1 MIPLSKN
8 RQNRIARIISLS
20 GTCGFIVL
28 SVIQVPR
35 LAVHTGKLRSQ
46 QARQEEFAA
55 NLPPSDS
62 ADEIL
67 EQLNAT
73 NIELNKVKA
82 SMIDGSQLPKLQ
94 SELLEIARDSGC
106 RIRKVAIQTGSKET
120 WKPSGSEEQLV
131 SENIPDVAGDEAGES
146 YSLNIEQIDL
156 SLSGTFEQIDSFLA
170 TVRRKPWMMRITGL
184 NIAHS
189 LDENAV
195 LNVDG
200 TLKFLKLSTTAKKTE
215 LVEWREGLRPSDV
228 H

>member
-94 SELLEIARDSGC
+94 SCFLLHILMHLRFVS
-106 RIRKVAIQTGSKET
+106 RLMPIQHLVTL
-120 WKPSGSEEQLV
+120 QL
-131 SENIPDVAGDEAGES
+131 
-146 YSLNIEQIDL
+146 LNY
-156 SLSGTFEQIDSFLA
+156 
-170 TVRRKPWMMRITGL
+170 L
-184 NIAHS
+184 NCH
-189 LDENAV
+189 L
-195 LNVDG
+195 L
-200 TLKFLKLSTTAKKTE
+200 LQQ
-215 LVEWREGLRPSDV
+215 
-228 H
+228 